1 MVAHIAWHMAP
12 TLDMVVEFK
21 PSVICF
27 EAEERQVTEIDG
39 SRSIFH
45 SADLR

>member
-21 PSVICF
+21 PFTQSKDESVSIGK
-27 EAEERQVTEIDG
+27 ELATQY
-39 SRSIFH
+39 SRCPTK
-45 SADLR
+45 